1 MTFDSRA
8 IARSMPRPAR
18 LGVLISG
25 GGRTLCT
32 IHDAIC
38 RGRLHASI
46 ELVVA
51 SRPCRGVERARE
63 RGLPAVVEPGR
74 IPRDRLADI
83 LKDAGVDLVAL
94 AGYLQLVEIPEGF
107 EQRIVNIHPA
117 LLPRF
122 GGPGFYGDRVHR
134 AVLES
139 GSKISGCTVHLCDEQ
154 YDHGP
159 IILQRTCPV
168 LPADTVDTLAAR
180 VFALEKQAYVS
191 ALQLLVGPG
200 VGHKRRPACA

>member
-8 IARSMPRPAR
+8 IARAMPRPAR

-32 IHDAIC
+32 IHDAVR
-38 RGRLHASI
+38 RGQLHASI
-46 ELVVA
+46 ELVIA
-51 SRPCRGVERARE
+51 SRPCRGVQRARE
-63 RGLPAVVEPGR
+63 RGLPAMIEPGR
-74 IPRDRLADI
+74 IPRKRLGA
-83 LKDAGVDLVAL
+83 LLRDAGIDLVAL
-94 AGYLQLVEIPEGF
+94 GGYLQLVEIPEGY
-107 EQRIVNIHPA
+107 EQRVVNIHPA

-139 GSKISGCTVHLCDEQ
+139 GSRISGCTVHLCDEQ

-159 IILQRTCPV
+159 IVLQRTCPV
-168 LPADTVDTLAAR
+168 LPGDTVETLGAR

-191 ALQLLVGPG
+191 ALQLLVGSG
-200 VGHKRRPACA
+200 VGHKRRGACA